1 MDLASIGGMVLG
13 LVLVVW
19 GIMSGGSAIGD
30 FIDTGSI
37 VIVIGGG
44 FAGTIVAFPLSATT
58 GFGKVFAKSIKPNDF
73 KTNEIIGKVIDLANV
88 ARREGLLALEEA
100 VNDIQDDFLQKGVML
115 IVDGTDPELVK
126 NILETE
132 LGSLQDRHAAGKG
145 YFDTLGS
152 LMPAFGMIGTL
163 IGLVAML
170 KNLSDPSSIGP
181 AMAVALLTTF
191 YGSLFANLFW
201 IPLGQK
207 LGVNS
212 AEEQLIRQVMIEG
225 LLSIQAGENP
235 RIIEEKLKA
244 FLPPSVRQTIGTQ
257 EGEGEE

>member
-1 MDLASIGGMVLG
+1 MDLATLGGILLG

-19 GIMSGGSAIGD
+19 GILAGGSALGD

-37 VIVIGGG
+37 LIVIGGG
-44 FAGTIVAFPLSATT
+44 FAGTMVAFPLASTT
-58 GFGKVFAKSIKPNDF
+58 GFGKVLMKSIK
-73 KTNEIIGKVIDLANV
+73 TNTFQIGDIISKVIELANV

-100 VNDIQDDFLQKGVML
+100 SGSIDDPFLKKGVML

-132 LGSLQDRHAAGKG
+132 LSNLQDRHAAGKG
-145 YFDTLGS
+145 YFDTLGA

-170 KNLSDPSSIGP
+170 SNLSDPSSIGP

-201 IPLGQK
+201 IPMGQK

-212 AEEQLIRQVMIEG
+212 AEEQLVKQIMIEG

-235 RIIEEKLKA
+235 RIIEEKLKV
-244 FLPPSVRQTIGTQ
+244 FLPPKIRSTIGSD
-257 EGEGEE
+257 EA

>member
-1 MDLASIGGMVLG
+1 LDIASIGGIVLG
-13 LVLVVW
+13 LVLITW
-19 GIMSGGSAIGD
+19 GILSGGSSITD
-30 FIDTGSI
+30 FIDTGS
-37 VIVIGGG
+37 VLIVIGGG
-44 FAGTIVAFPLSATT
+44 FAGTMVAFPLASTT
-58 GFGKVFAKSIKPNDF
+58 GFGKVFSKAMKPNDF

-100 VNDIQDDFLQKGVML
+100 VNDIQDEFLQKGVML

-132 LGSLQDRHAAGKG
+132 LGSLQDRHSAGKG
-145 YFDTLGS
+145 YFDTLGT

-191 YGSLFANLFW
+191 YGSLLANLFW

-244 FLPPSVRQTIGTQ
+244 FLPPNIRKTIGSQ

>member
-1 MDLASIGGMVLG
+1 MVLI
-13 LVLVVW
+13 LW
-19 GIMSGGSAIGD
+19 GILSGGSAVGD
-30 FIDTGSI
+30 FIDTGS
-37 VIVIGGG
+37 VLIVIGGG
-44 FAGTIVAFPLSATT
+44 FAGTIVAFPLSSTT
-58 GFGKVFAKSIKPNDF
+58 AFGKVLSKAMRPSDF

-100 VNDIQDDFLQKGVML
+100 VNDIQDEFLQKGVML

-132 LGSLQDRHAAGKG
+132 LSSLQDRHSAGKG

-191 YGSLFANLFW
+191 YGSLFANLIW

-244 FLPPSVRQTIGTQ
+244 FLPPSVRKTIGAQ
-257 EGEGEE
+257 EGEGGE